1 MEFFEIHSLDV
12 IQLWYMD
19 QPGESRTTTVI
30 LTNLWK
36 NCTLGVKILM

>member
-19 QPGESRTTTVI
+19 QPERIRNTIVI

-36 NCTLGVKILM
+36 NYTLGVESPM